1 MSGILLR
8 LPNEIWLEIFKFL
21 FFIDIFNFKFLSKR
35 LNEIY
40 FLNNEVNFLNRY
52 SKNLFDTVNYYDKFQ
67 YYFIQ
72 KLNKKF
78 KKNFDFC
85 TYLFLKYSL
94 EEIANETTI
103 SNFLLH
109 LFYCP
114 RSIFAKNTCLRCSR
128 IFIKKDLKKS
138 SDFVNDFKFVSCFD
152 IDKLDIELQDIARE
166 FEFNIFFKNKDQLEV
181 INSDRK
187 RCLDSFVV
195 QEHIH
200 FLLLFSEIQLR
211 IFVNFF
217 YCLSDFLPNRREREK
232 FLDYSFEFIKKF
244 VLYSIDNIN
253 FDFFSTMFDEIEYDQ
268 FKFLKVINKKYIETV
283 KEKYAD

>member
-94 EEIANETTI
+94 EEIAYETTI
-103 SNFLLH
+103 SNFFTSFILL
-109 LFYCP
+109 
-114 RSIFAKNTCLRCSR
+114 SK
-128 IFIKKDLKKS
+128 
-138 SDFVNDFKFVSCFD
+138 
-152 IDKLDIELQDIARE
+152 
-166 FEFNIFFKNKDQLEV
+166 
-181 INSDRK
+181 
-187 RCLDSFVV
+187 
-195 QEHIH
+195 
-200 FLLLFSEIQLR
+200 
-211 IFVNFF
+211 
-217 YCLSDFLPNRREREK
+217 
-232 FLDYSFEFIKKF
+232 
-244 VLYSIDNIN
+244 IN
-253 FDFFSTMFDEIEYDQ
+253 FC
-268 FKFLKVINKKYIETV
+268 
-283 KEKYAD
+283 